1 MVHVVLGSQACDLD
15 SMVSAMAH
23 AYFNEQVIKIIK
35 MYLF

>member
-23 AYFNEQVIKIIK
+23 SYFNEQVIIIINI
-35 MYLF
+35 YLF